1 MALAVDQ
8 LFQIGGNLPLC
19 RLSLRTVFRADGDV
33 GLQLGLGARGAHN
46 HGAVI
51 SQVEFDYIRGR
62 KSIQAVQIILVR
74 LHGLARPNAAISPRK
89 ACMMACMRS
98 KPAAPSKV

>member
-33 GLQLGLGARGAHN
+33 GLQLGLGA
-46 HGAVI
+46 
-51 SQVEFDYIRGR
+51 EGR
-62 KSIQAVQIILVR
+62 TTTEQ
-74 LHGLARPNAAISPRK
+74 
-89 ACMMACMRS
+89 
-98 KPAAPSKV
+98 